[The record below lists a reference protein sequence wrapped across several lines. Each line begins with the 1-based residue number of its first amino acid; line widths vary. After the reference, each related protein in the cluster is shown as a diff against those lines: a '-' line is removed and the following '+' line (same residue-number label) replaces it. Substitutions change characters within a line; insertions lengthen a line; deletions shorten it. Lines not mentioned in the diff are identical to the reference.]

1 MNANCGFSSNIL
13 ILDGSN
19 WVRWN
24 VLMKS
29 LFGTQDVIEIMQ
41 DGYEE
46 LSEDI
51 INAQRTTFKE
61 LRKKD
66 YKALFYI

>member
-1 MNANCGFSSNIL
+1 
-13 ILDGSN
+13 
-19 WVRWN
+19 
-24 VLMKS
+24 MKS

-46 LSEDI
+46 LGEDI

-66 YKALFYI
+66 YKALFYIQQNVDSHYIEKNLKATRPKEA